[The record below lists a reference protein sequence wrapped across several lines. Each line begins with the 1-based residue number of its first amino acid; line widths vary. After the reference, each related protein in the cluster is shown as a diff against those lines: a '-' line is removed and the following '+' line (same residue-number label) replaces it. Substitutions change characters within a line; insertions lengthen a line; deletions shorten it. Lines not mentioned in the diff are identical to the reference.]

1 MGKKIDRLGEENYN
15 THGTLM
21 KIVEYNNANNIIVEF
36 QDEYRYRKRCVFK
49 EFKKGKVKNPYDK
62 TVCGIG
68 FLGKDD
74 KCNEVFHNI
83 WRHMIQRCYD
93 PYEINKDKNLTY
105 KDCFVCKEWHCFY
118 NFEKWCYEK
127 YYSIKNEKICLDK
140 DILTKGNKKYS
151 PENCVFVPERINLLF
166 CKSDATRGKYP
177 VGVSEYIDKRGA
189 IVKKKL
195 RTYCNVY
202 DKDNKKRK
210 IRHLG
215 YFPINRPFQAFTC
228 YKNFK
233 ENYIKQ
239 VADEYKDLIPK
250 ELYEALYRW
259 EVEIND

>member
-1 MGKKIDRLGEENYN
+1 M
-15 THGTLM
+15 
-21 KIVEYNNANNIIVEF
+21 
-36 QDEYRYRKRCVFK
+36 
-49 EFKKGKVKNPYDK
+49 
-62 TVCGIG
+62 
-68 FLGKDD
+68 
-74 KCNEVFHNI
+74 
-83 WRHMIQRCYD
+83 
-93 PYEINKDKNLTY
+93 
-105 KDCFVCKEWHCFY
+105 
-118 NFEKWCYEK
+118 
-127 YYSIKNEKICLDK
+127 
-140 DILTKGNKKYS
+140 TKGNKKYS